1 MSQDRIRTALET
13 VLSTWAAAQSPAIP
27 VAWENVEFTQPEGR
41 YLRAFL
47 LPAQTI
53 SADIGRAN
61 RRYAGVFQVSVVM
74 PLGDGP
80 VPAEV
85 IVASLAALFPPA
97 TPIVQ
102 SGLTVWI
109 KDPLSPSPAITER
122 DRYRIPCS
130 LSYLADTY

>member
-1 MSQDRIRTALET
+1 MTDTRKVQLAAEMDASGVRPGADQVEKT
-13 VLSTWAAAQSPAIP
+13 V
-27 VAWENVEFTQPEGR
+27 R
-41 YLRAFL
+41 DM
-47 LPAQTI
+47 AQTI

-122 DRYRIPCS
+122 DRYQIPCS

>member
-85 IVASLAALFPPA
+85 IVASLAALFPPRPDA
-97 TPIVQ
+97 
-102 SGLTVWI
+102 SAAAG
-109 KDPLSPSPAITER
+109 SPDAPSSQDSSSP
-122 DRYRIPCS
+122 PPQ
-130 LSYLADTY
+130 L